1 MAAAMLAPTPPT
13 SNPSTFGEFL
23 SIAPNDH
30 YTGNYTALM
39 QPFAID
45 GAAVPATPAAVR
57 AQVVEAT
64 AQQKA
69 VAVGL
74 VAFVDGK
81 LLPFFLPFTIKPAL
95 GMLEDPTI
103 HKKVHAFWGE
113 LIQGA
118 STVVR
123 PTTSSTCPRKS
134 RCQL

>member
-1 MAAAMLAPTPPT
+1 
-13 SNPSTFGEFL
+13 
-23 SIAPNDH
+23 
-30 YTGNYTALM
+30 
-39 QPFAID
+39 
-45 GAAVPATPAAVR
+45 
-57 AQVVEAT
+57 
-64 AQQKA
+64 
-69 VAVGL
+69 
-74 VAFVDGK
+74 
-81 LLPFFLPFTIKPAL
+81 L